1 MVSPKAAD
9 VSPLKPRDDAPAKK
23 SDDGDADAKK
33 VAADAKATSDAPP
46 TTKPVGV
53 ILVFLLPTGV
63 PCTLFFNGPFPASFS
78 LFSSFLDSN

>member
-23 SDDGDADAKK
+23 SDNVDADAKK

-53 ILVFLLPTGV
+53 IF
-63 PCTLFFNGPFPASFS
+63 
-78 LFSSFLDSN
+78 

>member
-33 VAADAKATSDAPP
+33 VAADAKATSDAPT

-53 ILVFLLPTGV
+53 I
-63 PCTLFFNGPFPASFS
+63 SFYHLHS
-78 LFSSFLDSN
+78 YTKFSHRSRDVY